1 MPRTKKT
8 ARRPLQRERLAGL
21 TVTVQRCRRPGYA
34 AIVVMRQGGKR
45 LRERYL
51 RTQAEA
57 EALAQT
63 WSIEA
68 GNTGADAAASLT
80 NTEKRFLVEARESL
94 APFGKTLRDALAF
107 YLAHLQT
114 QHSSKSVKD
123 SMDALLLHRQKKGKS
138 ARYQK
143 DLEHR
148 LTRFGKEFG
157 ARMIGHI
164 SSEEVERWL
173 DALQVAP
180 VTRNNFRRLLHV
192 LWAFAV
198 GKRWAAENVVS
209 RIEAQTVRAERP
221 GILTLEQARALLTAA
236 DDAIRP
242 YLAIALFGGLRDAEL
257 KRLDWRDVQFLT
269 GYIRISASVSK
280 TGRERL
286 VPIADNLKAWLQP
299 IAKPR
304 GSVTPDKWRALLLKA
319 RADAEITEW
328 PHDATRHSF
337 GTYEMARTKDIG
349 HVSEVMGNSP
359 AVVQRHYKAAIP
371 FEQGAEYFAIVP
383 QTASNI
389 VPMKSAAA

>member
-8 ARRPLQRERLAGL
+8 SRRPLKRERLAGL

-34 AIVVMRQGGKR
+34 ATVVMRQDGKR

-51 RTQAEA
+51 RTQGEA
-57 EALAQT
+57 EALAHA

-80 NTEKRFLVEARESL
+80 ATEKRFLVEARDSL
-94 APFGKTLRDALAF
+94 VPYGKTLRDALAF

-123 SMDALLLHRQKKGKS
+123 AVDALLLHRQKRDKS
-138 ARYQK
+138 ARYQQ
-143 DLEHR
+143 DLQNR
-148 LTRFGKEFG
+148 LTRFEQEFG
-157 ARMIGHI
+157 QRMIGHI
-164 SSEEVERWL
+164 STEEVERWL
-173 DALQVAP
+173 DALTIGP
-180 VTRNNFRRLLHV
+180 VTWNNYRRVLHV

-198 GKRWAAENVVS
+198 SKRWAAENVVS
-209 RIEAQTVRAERP
+209 RIEALSVCAERP
-221 GILTLEQARALLTAA
+221 GILSLEQTRALLAAA
-236 DDAIRP
+236 DPVIVP
-242 YLAIALFGGLRDAEL
+242 YLATALFGGLRDAEL

-280 TGRERL
+280 TRRERL

-299 IAKPR
+299 LARAQGP
-304 GSVTPDKWRALLLKA
+304 VTPPNARKLLERA
-319 RADAEITEW
+319 REDAEITEW

-337 GTYEMARTKDIG
+337 GTYEMARTRDIG
-349 HVSEVMGNSP
+349 LVSEVMGNSP
-359 AVVQRHYKAAIP
+359 AIVQRHYKAAIP